1 MVVHIYPEDC
11 PMCGISNAD
20 PVIISRSMALLI
32 VSTYCRVQC
41 GCGWKLCNEKT
52 NDGWET
58 PETQSEDDDD
68 IFEKNIAIANENL
81 QNTTTEA
88 PTLRYERK
96 IHFIKSP
103 A

>member
-32 VSTYCRVQC
+32 VSKYCRVQC
-41 GCGWKLCNEKT
+41 GCGWKLCNEKI

-68 IFEKNIAIANENL
+68 VFDTMRDK
-81 QNTTTEA
+81 
-88 PTLRYERK
+88 RCK
-96 IHFIKSP
+96 ITMNASFYLFSAH
-103 A
+103 